1 MRPKQLSLRKTS
13 HLQRWRRLRV
23 KVEKTRRIKIKTKI
37 KTIRIQEEKSTAQYQ
52 TLKLTKCVTGI
63 SDMEPELGTVLPLPP
78 ALGRTRR
85 RTEPPEG
92 PADLEE
98 VTTKQTKLITTLC
111 FRR

>member
-1 MRPKQLSLRKTS
+1 MKLKQLSLRRIS
-13 HLQRWRRLRV
+13 HPQRWRRLRV
-23 KVEKTRRIKIKTKI
+23 KVERTRKIKIKTKI
-37 KTIRIQEEKSTAQYQ
+37 RITRIQEEKSTAQYQ
-52 TLKLTKCVTGI
+52 MPKLTKCVTGI

-98 VTTKQTKLITTLC
+98 VTAKQTKLITTLC
-111 FRR
+111 FRG